1 MSTASSTRQP
11 TSKPTPGSLGSP
23 STARGA
29 YHSNTRLLPSVAR
42 PTASS
47 TSKVSTPLLPPT
59 RMIPPAH
66 IRHAKSSS
74 LSSITDE
81 TPMRLSLSE
90 TPQYLNIENNQARP
104 LAAASR
110 KLSKTS
116 SNFVSRIP
124 VRVGTTSSSQSK
136 VGSSD
141 ATRNSVLQPK
151 TNLASVSSTTLNHT
165 GTRLARSTTKPA
177 VGLNGSSQPSSK
189 PTALPRPTNIRQPS
203 TLRTSLAPN
212 RASNSSLPPTK
223 PQSGTSRLASISST
237 SLKAGN
243 YENSSD
249 APLSKKHPTSSYSSS
264 SLAQPLKS
272 SNLNKPVSKR
282 VSTGASKPGDLMSA
296 SAVSL
301 AKSSS
306 LHGTGR
312 PKVTDSS
319 IQPPPKASAV
329 NGVVSMPIGS
339 SKPSLPHKGQIEF
352 SNAELKS
359 TSFSTN
365 LKSAASRLTSASGSA
380 ITKGVSTSNLKSSSK
395 LSVNEVMT
403 KSYSSSRIS
412 RPGESSSR
420 ASLKATSD
428 IKLKPTSKLTAIN
441 VSRTTSLEGHTGPYS
456 SGSLSKKSSL
466 SGIYTPRAVPKELS
480 RIPSPPHY
488 QSKRLTSISTSQTPT
503 RKAKS
508 FVSSTPFTERAPST
522 ASATSNYCSEP
533 LMPKEVLKTFGSK
546 LTPYEHK
553 EILEY
558 PRVYYFG
565 ANSKKYN
572 SRDSEAHRKTTPHFL
587 LTKDFSTPEG
597 DLIFNASDHLA
608 YRYEIQKSLGKGS
621 FGQVLRAYD
630 YKVGREVA
638 IKVIRNSERFHRQAL
653 TEIQLLEA
661 LKRWDHDGSH
671 NVLHILDSFI
681 FRSHL
686 CIVTELYGINLY
698 EHIKQNQFVGFRM
711 ATVRNF
717 SIQILK
723 CLTLLNTHSVIHCD
737 LKPENILL
745 AGPNNSQIKVIDFG
759 SSCFASQRIYTYIQ
773 SRFYRSPEVILELP
787 YGPPIDM
794 WSFGCILAELSN
806 GHPIF
811 PGETEAEQMAC
822 ILEVLG
828 QPDLAL
834 IAKSKRRY
842 SFFDVSGNPRITLS
856 PRRRRIIGSKPLSQ
870 ILKNADDLYI
880 DFVARCLEFDP
891 DKRMTPAQALCHP
904 WITGALP
911 SQPSS
916 VTSAS
921 PIHPRRFTSAS
932 GDLRSKETPCCS
944 DAEMNDFCSIPSSH
958 S

>member
-165 GTRLARSTTKPA
+165 GTRLVRSTTKPA

-296 SAVSL
+296 SAVSI

-365 LKSAASRLTSASGSA
+365 PKSAASRLTSASGSA

-572 SRDSEAHRKTTPHFL
+572 SRDSEAHH
-587 LTKDFSTPEG
+587 FSTPEG

-842 SFFDVSGNPRITLS
+842 SFFGRSRISNLLTPQMFQAILASLLAHAGVVLSGLS
-856 PRRRRIIGSKPLSQ
+856 RSL
-870 ILKNADDLYI
+870 
-880 DFVARCLEFDP
+880 
-891 DKRMTPAQALCHP
+891 
-904 WITGALP
+904 
-911 SQPSS
+911 
-916 VTSAS
+916 
-921 PIHPRRFTSAS
+921 RF
-932 GDLRSKETPCCS
+932 
-944 DAEMNDFCSIPSSH
+944 
-958 S
+958 